1 MTELKILNILNLYTL
16 RVCLEMHP
24 FIYPTKKTRRPEH
37 DHNYIRAARIHEYPT
52 RYAQQL
58 HQHIPN
64 KYRHT
69 KTTGSPDMENY
80 TNINSEVWNTL
91 PQKLRENRS
100 LDSFKKE
107 LRTYL
112 QEQQDQDTRSYSR
125 NKKWLTDSCW
135 TVSCG
140 LMSFSGRSHIEST
153 YFSIKYV
160 LIIISL
166 SLSL

>member
-24 FIYPTKKTRRPEH
+24 FIYPTKKTHRPEH

-64 KYRHT
+64 KYRYT
-69 KTTGSPDMENY
+69 RTTDSPNMENY
-80 TNINSEVWNTL
+80 TKINSEVWNTL
-91 PQKLRENRS
+91 PQKLKENRS

-112 QEQQDQDTRSYSR
+112 QEQQNQDTRPYP
-125 NKKWLTDSCW
+125 
-135 TVSCG
+135 
-140 LMSFSGRSHIEST
+140 
-153 YFSIKYV
+153 
-160 LIIISL
+160 
-166 SLSL
+166 